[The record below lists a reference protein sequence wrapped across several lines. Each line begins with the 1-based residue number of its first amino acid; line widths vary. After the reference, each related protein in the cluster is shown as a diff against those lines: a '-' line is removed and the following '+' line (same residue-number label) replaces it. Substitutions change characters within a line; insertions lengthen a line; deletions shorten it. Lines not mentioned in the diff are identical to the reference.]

1 MTRTL
6 TLEDLRSPLYIIFIT
21 SIQNIRDF
29 EEVSGSLIFRDQ
41 GRTTYMEHMSTT
53 SGFLTLVLR
62 KTSFDA
68 VIMFELP
75 KLYDSFISEKYF
87 AMKHRVDPRLCEAH
101 HRWIAPL

>member
-1 MTRTL
+1 M
-6 TLEDLRSPLYIIFIT
+6 
-21 SIQNIRDF
+21 
-29 EEVSGSLIFRDQ
+29 
-41 GRTTYMEHMSTT
+41 
-53 SGFLTLVLR
+53 VLR